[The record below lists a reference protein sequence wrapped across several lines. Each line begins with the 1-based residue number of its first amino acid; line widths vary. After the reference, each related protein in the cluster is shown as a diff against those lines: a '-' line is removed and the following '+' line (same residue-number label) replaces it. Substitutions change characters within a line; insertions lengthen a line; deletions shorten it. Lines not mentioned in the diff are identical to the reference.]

1 MDENQCAAKSILV
14 FITYLPYEAVGN
26 NMPDSF
32 AEFIKLPQYKVCML
46 PVSMFYSPASSSCGM
61 G

>member
-14 FITYLPYEAVGN
+14 FITYLPYEALGN

-32 AEFIKLPQYKVCML
+32 AEFIKLP
-46 PVSMFYSPASSSCGM
+46 
-61 G
+61 